1 MKCLNKIWKSI
12 LSLLL
17 FLLAFTQIDLINA
30 KENEN
35 IPREIE
41 MLFSGLDDN
50 ESVIELP
57 NGGYIYGNGE
67 VKIFDYLD
75 YIEGKLVPI
84 ETYDLNKDINKIT
97 VEDAK
102 QQLYIAKDIP
112 MTRGS
117 SVPTQV
123 MQLSAGQIYIS
134 KAFSGSGWRFSGYQF
149 VEDPNTGYYLKWTTY
164 IDDGRVGS
172 ASYANDTLRGQTHG
186 IEIYKGQPKYISYG
200 PNGQIYYTYNPING
214 TYYRVENN

>member
-1 MKCLNKIWKSI
+1 MDFVTVSTGLI
-12 LSLLL
+12 L
-17 FLLAFTQIDLINA
+17 
-30 KENEN
+30 
-35 IPREIE
+35 PYW
-41 MLFSGLDDN
+41 MGLP
-50 ESVIELP
+50 IR
-57 NGGYIYGNGE
+57 YIHNGE

-84 ETYDLNKDINKIT
+84 ETYDLNKDLNKIT

-149 VEDPNTGYYLKWTTY
+149 VADPNTGYYLKWTTY

>member
-97 VEDAK
+97 IEDAK

-149 VEDPNTGYYLKWTTY
+149 VADPNTGYYLKWTTY